1 MKLSKNTFHLC
12 FGLGEKTKVEV
23 VWHPSCCFSEEPPLL
38 RMTTLLAAM
47 TLVETYRTNTNYV
60 TL

>member
-1 MKLSKNTFHLC
+1 M

-23 VWHPSCCFSEEPPLL
+23 IWHPSCCFSEEPPLL
-38 RMTTLLAAM
+38 RMTTPLAAM
-47 TLVETYRTNTNYV
+47 TLVETYRTNTNYA